1 MSCRRGSTR
10 LSARRARIINFFS
23 PLRLWCAQCADAHLD
38 ADDVLV
44 VEVAQNLDLAQRAL
58 RVGQVLEGL
67 VDLLDRH
74 LFAGLVVECRANH
87 AVRTMP
93 NGLDERV
100 AAVDVEAGAGDH
112 EAVDLPRAVG
122 RRRRRRLGF

>member
-23 PLRLWCAQCADAHLD
+23 PLRLWCPQCADAHLD

-74 LFAGLVVECRANH
+74 LLARRVVHRAAH
-87 AVRTMP
+87 HTVRP
-93 NGLDERV
+93 VADRLEQRV
-100 AAVDVEAGAGDH
+100 AALHVEASAAHH
-112 EAVDLPRAVG
+112 ERVDLALVAAG
-122 RRRRRRLGF
+122 G